1 MFIEMTVEEA
11 MKLCGKNTKVL
22 VAVKNLENEEDTE
35 NVFVKKTKKDYD
47 ELFQD
52 AKTVAALFDD
62 FFKQLQLYNVKQ
74 DIYNVKS
81 KGIQKTILLRI

>member
-11 MKLCGKNTKVL
+11 LNLCGKNAKIL

-35 NVFVKKTKKDYD
+35 NIFVKKTKKDYD
-47 ELFQD
+47 ELFHD

-81 KGIQKTILLRI
+81 KGVQKTILLRI

>member
-11 MKLCGKNTKVL
+11 MKLCGKNAKVL

-81 KGIQKTILLRI
+81 KGVQKTILLRI

>member
-11 MKLCGKNTKVL
+11 VKLCGKNAKVL

>member
-11 MKLCGKNTKVL
+11 MKLCGKNAKVL

>member
-11 MKLCGKNTKVL
+11 MKLCGKNAKVL
-22 VAVKNLENEEDTE
+22 VAVKNLEHEEDSE
-35 NVFVKKTKKDYD
+35 SIFIKKSNKDYD
-47 ELFQD
+47 EIFKD

-74 DIYNVKS
+74 DIYNIKP